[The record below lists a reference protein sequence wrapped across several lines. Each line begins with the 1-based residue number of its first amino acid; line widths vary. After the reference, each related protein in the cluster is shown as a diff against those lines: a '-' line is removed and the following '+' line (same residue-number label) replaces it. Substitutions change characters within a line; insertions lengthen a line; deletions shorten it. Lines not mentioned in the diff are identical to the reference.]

1 MEGKEEKRRV
11 GEERIGTKRR
21 GEKMG
26 RMRTED
32 GRGEYR
38 RGGEGE
44 IDQIEGKGD
53 WKGKRAEERV

>member
-1 MEGKEEKRRV
+1 
-11 GEERIGTKRR
+11 
-21 GEKMG
+21 MG

-53 WKGKRAEERV
+53 WKGKRAEERVQYIIIVYV